1 MEKEMRQLEDRKR
14 KIEDSLEEVNGQ
26 LLSLKR
32 RYTNVGK
39 RNTRLRSAYVRKLK
53 FSPEKVVKDNISSEF
68 DFEEIDN
75 DELISA
81 CVQAESPKKGDVD
94 NVEVVYSRTGCNR
107 SENICS
113 RILM

>member
-81 CVQAESPKKGDVD
+81 CVQAESPKKRDVD
-94 NVEVVYSRTGCNR
+94 NVEVVYS
-107 SENICS
+107 
-113 RILM
+113 

>member
-1 MEKEMRQLEDRKR
+1 MEKEMRQLEDHKR

-26 LLSLKR
+26 VLSLKR
-32 RYTNVGK
+32 HYTNVGK

-81 CVQAESPKKGDVD
+81 CDQAESPKKRDVD
-94 NVEVVYSRTGCNR
+94 NVEVVYSQTGCSR